1 MRQPHHVHADLLDR
15 TNVGTFSATILGWH
29 LSDNGL
35 QAEHEVEALR
45 AVMARFS
52 QAVDSAKRG
61 DAAPLHPSVDGIDG
75 PRLAD

>member
-1 MRQPHHVHADLLDR
+1 MRRLSRVCADLPDR

-61 DAAPLHPSVDGIDG
+61 DAAPMHPSVDGIDG
-75 PRLAD
+75 PRIAD